1 MRPTDQMLARL
12 GAEADEK
19 AKFVDGV
26 IEQAEKEGRDL
37 SSQELELVTRSRDRQ
52 QELSEQM
59 EPLKE
64 ARRISGE
71 SKAKLAEISE
81 FMNEREAAK
90 PKEIEYRS
98 AGAYVNDYWKAALG
112 ADEARE
118 RLDLYERAAA
128 HQTTADNPGLLPT
141 PIVQPVINF
150 IDASRPIVSWLG
162 PRQIPSNTW
171 VRPKVTQ
178 HTNVALQPVGEKN
191 ELVSQKMTI
200 AKQTVTAT
208 TYGGYVNVSPSGHR
222 LVDALDHGHGDQRP
236 GRGLRA
242 EDRERGRDGDHGRRS
257 DDGDDRD
264 RRPDRG
270 GAERRALGGGGPDL
284 HGHRR
289 PGTAGDVRLRRP
301 PRAVGAALCPGQP
314 DERDLAGLQ
323 RGRPLDGRDGPDL
336 RHPRLHVGGPGGG
349 LDGRRL
355 LGCVRG
361 LRGPDRLAAGA
372 RALGAGRAGRLR
384 RLLRLAGR
392 RDGGPGQDH
401 QDAMSDVEPIEEY
414 DTSGLLDAPNQ
425 QVVRPDASGPAD
437 EGEGGSTAEPEPAT
451 RPSRKSAAGRRAGA
465 ARGGRSRRDDQERAD
480 RRGRAGG
487 GSTSANTDMTKAEIR
502 EARG

>member
-37 SSQELELVTRSRDRQ
+37 SPQELELVTRSRDRQ

-81 FMNEREAAK
+81 FMNEREAIK

-208 TYGGYVNVSPSGHR
+208 TFGGYVNVSRQDIDWSTPSIMDTVINDLAAVYAQKTENAAATAIMAAAPTTETIATGAPTVAALNAALWEAAGLIFTATAGQGR
-222 LVDALDHGHGDQRP
+222 LAMFVSADHLGLWAPLFAPVNPTNAISQGFNAVDLSTGAMGQISGIP
-236 GRGLRA
+236 VYMSAGLA
-242 EDRERGRDGDHGRRS
+242 AASTVVVSSAAFEVYEDRIGSLQVLEPS
-257 DDGDDRD
+257 V
-264 RRPDRG
+264 
-270 GAERRALGGGGPDL
+270 LGVQVAYAGYFASL
-284 HGHRR
+284 AVE
-289 PGTAGDVRLRRP
+289 TAG
-301 PRAVGAALCPGQP
+301 
-314 DERDLAGLQ
+314 LAKIIKT
-323 RGRPLDGRDGPDL
+323 P
-336 RHPRLHVGGPGGG
+336 
-349 LDGRRL
+349 
-355 LGCVRG
+355 
-361 LRGPDRLAAGA
+361 
-372 RALGAGRAGRLR
+372 
-384 RLLRLAGR
+384 
-392 RDGGPGQDH
+392 
-401 QDAMSDVEPIEEY
+401 
-414 DTSGLLDAPNQ
+414 
-425 QVVRPDASGPAD
+425 
-437 EGEGGSTAEPEPAT
+437 
-451 RPSRKSAAGRRAGA
+451 
-465 ARGGRSRRDDQERAD
+465 
-480 RRGRAGG
+480 
-487 GSTSANTDMTKAEIR
+487 
-502 EARG
+502 